1 MIDLRGKSIKTKDTN
16 ETIALMRIAVMDG
29 FVFGE
34 ENINPLNDVDLLK
47 NDRYFHFWEDD
58 CVTWGTKEF
67 MSPGEF
73 ADFSEISALRYQDE
87 EVVFT
92 EQDFRNAVLSVIR
105 DAVDSGNS
113 DKTADIADVFVALER
128 ELFEDKEEENE

>member
-1 MIDLRGKSIKTKDTN
+1 MIDLRGKSIKTKDMN
-16 ETIALMRIAVMDG
+16 ETIALMSIAVMDG

-34 ENINPLNDVDLLK
+34 ENINPLNDVYLLK
-47 NDRYFHFWEDD
+47 NERYFHFWEDD

-73 ADFSEISALRYQDE
+73 ADFSDISALRCEDE
-87 EVVFT
+87 EVFT

-113 DKTADIADVFVALER
+113 DRTADIADVFVALER
-128 ELFEDKEEENE
+128 ELFGIEQEE